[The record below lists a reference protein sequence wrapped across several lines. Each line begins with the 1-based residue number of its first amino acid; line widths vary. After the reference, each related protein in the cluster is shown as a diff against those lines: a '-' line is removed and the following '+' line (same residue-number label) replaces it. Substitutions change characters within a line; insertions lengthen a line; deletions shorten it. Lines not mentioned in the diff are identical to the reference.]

1 MDFKTYIKKL
11 RVDHKGWSQEEASKK
26 LGVSLS
32 SVQNWER
39 GDNKPD
45 MNSISNIAKVYNVK
59 SGDILNVIAKEL
71 DEELF
76 NDNYN
81 SIKNKKEEYLK
92 VMPEGLDYSAIE
104 DLSFTAKEQDLFL
117 ILALCIET
125 NDNPI
130 SLMHEK
136 TLNYLEIALF
146 LDKLNKFKLY
156 KTYDNGTL
164 ELTEQGKFVFNKIKL
179 LNYRLFDIN
188 YLDFKSFVDICK
200 LYNIDKYIY
209 ERTSLLEE
217 IVESKEYYLDDFE
230 ETEDRWSNKVKYSRI
245 QLKTKKKYVDN
256 SRDYYRR
263 HSRSER
269 CLLDRKDAL
278 EQYLTPDY
286 YTILEIECDDEVYN
300 AEKELYLKKLAF
312 YEENKEL
319 NDGLIE
325 PDKFQERIRRKVVPT
340 EKAIKFVKYLNK

>member
-125 NDNPI
+125 NDNSI

-179 LNYRLFDIN
+179 LNYRIFDIN
-188 YLDFKSFVDICK
+188 QLDFKSFIDICK
-200 LYNIDKYIY
+200 LYNIDEYIY
-209 ERTSLLEE
+209 EKIKILEE
-217 IVESKEYYLDDFE
+217 IVRYKEYYLDDFE
-230 ETEDRWSNKVKYSRI
+230 ETKDRWSNKIKYSKI
-245 QLKTKKKYVDN
+245 QLKTDKEYIDKSSSYK
-256 SRDYYRR
+256 RLR
-263 HSRSER
+263 
-269 CLLDRKDAL
+269 LMDREDVLKD
-278 EQYLTPDY
+278 YLTPDY
-286 YTILEIECDDEVYN
+286 YTIVKVECNDEVYR
-300 AEKELYLKKLAF
+300 AEKELYLKKVAF
-312 YEENKEL
+312 YEENKDL

-325 PDKFQERIRRKVVPT
+325 PDKFEERIRRKVVPT
-340 EKAIKFVKYLNK
+340 EKAIKFIKYLNK